1 VDFFLFYFRF
11 QLLINADKAN
21 FVAETEIFIMKKV
34 VLFASGNGTN
44 VERIAEYFAESP
56 RVEVSMVFT
65 NNPRAGV
72 LKRALKAGLPSLV
85 FSRDDFYRTSK
96 IIDRLKDINPDLIV
110 LAGFLWLV
118 PDELIKAF
126 PRKIIN
132 IHPALLPKYGGKG
145 MYGGYVHQA
154 VIGNG
159 EKESGITIHYVN
171 EKYDDGQIIFQ
182 SSFKL
187 SENETPQSLA
197 EKIHRQEY
205 EHFPKV
211 IERLLL

>member
-44 VERIAEYFAESP
+44 VERIAEYFAESS
-56 RVEVSMVFT
+56 RVEISMVFT

-96 IIDRLKDINPDLIV
+96 IIDRLKEINPDLIV